1 VLRRVVGGAHWW
13 HRLGEL
19 PKGLKVLNHA
29 DDFSLTTSGRKFS
42 YLYEVYQHTKLYLS
56 RHPDYG
62 VRLVGT

>member
-1 VLRRVVGGAHWW
+1 VASLGGASE
-13 HRLGEL
+13 RLEG
-19 PKGLKVLNHA
+19 LNHA

-42 YLYEVYQHTKLYLS
+42 YLYQHTKLDLS